1 MCDSASRVCDRGAG
15 VRRHRCPTVCRVH
28 GTGSL
33 RRRVAGIAPVGGGLF
48 LLGISAYVVL
58 GTAGHAL
65 APRDY
70 AAVASLYLL
79 VAITSPGV
87 FTALEQEVNREVSSR
102 CAAGLGTSAVARGG
116 LLVGAGYAGVVAVV
130 LLAAAPWLVPRV
142 LGGHW
147 SLLAAAIVA
156 AVGAAAVYLL
166 RGLFAGEQR
175 FGWYA
180 ASLGL
185 EGAARLVPC
194 VVLALAGATDPLAYG
209 WAFALGTGIA
219 ALACLPGRRWVAPS
233 PIPAAH
239 DPATSPASVPTPPA
253 GSALV
258 RESTVSA
265 PAPDGVPT
273 TAGNATIRAGATPT
287 PATDAAP
294 VADDCAP
301 MQAPPIAGKPVE
313 VRAMARGTG
322 LLAVASGLT
331 YVVANTAPLVLTA
344 RLPAAP
350 EVAASFVSLFVLA
363 RIPVF
368 LFGPVQA
375 FLLPTL
381 TAGAERADLPHLRS
395 RLRVALLAV
404 AAVGLPGALLTAA
417 LGPWAARTF
426 FGAPLDLPHT
436 AAGLLGAGTV
446 AMLAAQ
452 VLQPALV
459 ALRVHRMATTAWVV
473 GVLVFGAVLVAP
485 VDPATAAVTAQVVGP
500 TVVCLVMGV
509 AVATHLRRMVDDPVH

>member
-1 MCDSASRVCDRGAG
+1 MSRV
-15 VRRHRCPTVCRVH
+15 HR
-28 GTGSL
+28 TGSL
-33 RRRVAGIAPVGGGLF
+33 RRRVARVAPVGGGLF

-58 GTAGHAL
+58 GAAGHAL

-102 CAAGLGTSAVARGG
+102 RAAGLDTDAVGRSG
-116 LLVGAGYAGVVAVV
+116 LIVGAGYAGLVAVV
-130 LLAAAPWLVPRV
+130 LLAAAAWLVPRV
-142 LGGHW
+142 LGGYG
-147 SLLAAAIVA
+147 SLLVAAIVA
-156 AVGAAAVYLL
+156 AIGAAAVYLL
-166 RGLFAGEQR
+166 RGLFAGERR

-194 VVLALAGATDPLAYG
+194 VVLALAGSTDPLAYG

-219 ALACLPGRRWVAPS
+219 ALACLPGRTSWHRRWSV
-233 PIPAAH
+233 PAAH
-239 DPATSPASVPTPPA
+239 GAATNQDSVATVHATAVPDPATDRAPVPAATMPGVVTDGPARTPPP
-253 GSALV
+253 L
-258 RESTVSA
+258 
-265 PAPDGVPT
+265 
-273 TAGNATIRAGATPT
+273 AGA
-287 PATDAAP
+287 P
-294 VADDCAP
+294 V
-301 MQAPPIAGKPVE
+301 Q
-313 VRAMARGTG
+313 VRVMARATG
-322 LLAVASGLT
+322 LLVVASGLT

-368 LFGPVQA
+368 LFGPLQA

-381 TAGAERADLPHLRS
+381 TAGTERADLPHVRS
-395 RLRVALLAV
+395 RLQVALLAV
-404 AAVGLPGALLTAA
+404 AAVGVPGALLTAA

-436 AAGLLGAGTV
+436 AAGLLGVGTV

-459 ALRVHRMATTAWVV
+459 ALRVHRMATAAWVV
-473 GVLVFGAVLVAP
+473 GVLAFGAVLVAP

-509 AVATHLRRMVDDPVH
+509 AIAARLRRMVDDPAH

>member
-1 MCDSASRVCDRGAG
+1 
-15 VRRHRCPTVCRVH
+15 VCRVH
-28 GTGSL
+28 RTASL
-33 RRRVAGIAPVGGGLF
+33 RRRVAGVAPVGGGMF
-48 LLGISAYVVL
+48 LLGLSAYIVL

-102 CAAGLGTSAVARGG
+102 RAAGLGTGAVGRGG
-116 LLVGAGYAGVVAVV
+116 LLVGTGYAGVVAAV
-130 LLAAAPWLVPRV
+130 LLVAGPWLVPRV
-142 LGGHW
+142 LGGHR

-166 RGLFAGEQR
+166 RGLFAGERR

-194 VVLALAGATDPLAYG
+194 VLLALAGVTDPVAYG

-219 ALACLPGRRWVAPS
+219 ALACLPGRTALRGRRWV
-233 PIPAAH
+233 
-239 DPATSPASVPTPPA
+239 DRTPEPA
-253 GSALV
+253 GSATV
-258 RESTVSA
+258 RA
-265 PAPDGVPT
+265 DPM
-273 TAGNATIRAGATPT
+273 PT
-287 PATDAAP
+287 PATDGAP
-294 VADDCAP
+294 VLD
-301 MQAPPIAGKPVE
+301 PPIAGKPVE
-313 VRAMARGTG
+313 VRAMARATG
-322 LLAVASGLT
+322 LLIVASGLT

-381 TAGAERADLPHLRS
+381 TAGAERADLAHLRS
-395 RLRVALLAV
+395 RLRVALLVV
-404 AAVGLPGALLTAA
+404 AAVGVPGALLTAA

-426 FGAPLDLPHT
+426 FGAPLDLPHS
-436 AAGLLGAGTV
+436 AAGLLAVGTL

-459 ALRVHRMATTAWVV
+459 ALRAHRIATTAWVV
-473 GVLVFGAVLVAP
+473 GVLAFGAVLATP
-485 VDPATAAVTAQVVGP
+485 VDPATAAVAAQAIGP
-500 TVVCLVMGV
+500 GTVCAIMGV
-509 AVATHLRRMVDDPVH
+509 AIGTRLR

>member
-1 MCDSASRVCDRGAG
+1 VHRSSA
-15 VRRHRCPTVCRVH
+15 
-28 GTGSL
+28 L
-33 RRRVAGIAPVGGGLF
+33 RRRVAGVAPVGGGLF
-48 LLGISAYVVL
+48 VLGVSAYVVL
-58 GTAGHAL
+58 GAAGHAL

-87 FTALEQEVNREVSSR
+87 FTALEQETNREVSSR
-102 CAAGLGTSAVARGG
+102 RATSVGTAPVGRAG
-116 LLVGAGYAGVVAVV
+116 LLVGSGFAGLVAVA
-130 LLAAAPWLVPRV
+130 LLAAAPLLVPRV
-142 LGGHW
+142 LAGSWG
-147 SLLAAAIVA
+147 LLAAAVVA
-156 AVGAAAVYLL
+156 ACGAAAVYLL

-180 ASLGL
+180 ASLGF

-194 VVLALAGATDPLAYG
+194 VVLALVGATDPLAYG
-209 WAFALGTGIA
+209 WVFALGTGIA
-219 ALACLPGRRWVAPS
+219 ALACLPGRTR
-233 PIPAAH
+233 
-239 DPATSPASVPTPPA
+239 
-253 GSALV
+253 
-258 RESTVSA
+258 
-265 PAPDGVPT
+265 
-273 TAGNATIRAGATPT
+273 
-287 PATDAAP
+287 AAP
-294 VADDCAP
+294 GP
-301 MQAPPIAGKPVE
+301 PVE
-313 VRAMARGTG
+313 VRAMGRATG
-322 LLAVASGLT
+322 LLIVASGLT

-350 EVAASFVSLFVLA
+350 ELAASYVSLFVLA

-375 FLLPTL
+375 YLLPTL
-381 TAGAERADLPHLRS
+381 TAGAERADLAHLRS

-404 AAVGLPGALLTAA
+404 AAVGVPGAVLTAA

-459 ALRVHRMATTAWVV
+459 ALRVHRTATVAWIL
-473 GVLVFGAVLVAP
+473 GTLVFGAVLVAP
-485 VDPATAAVTAQVVGP
+485 VDPATAAVAAQVAGP
-500 TVVCLVMGV
+500 TVVCLVM
-509 AVATHLRRMVDDPVH
+509 AVAIAARLRRRAVSVR